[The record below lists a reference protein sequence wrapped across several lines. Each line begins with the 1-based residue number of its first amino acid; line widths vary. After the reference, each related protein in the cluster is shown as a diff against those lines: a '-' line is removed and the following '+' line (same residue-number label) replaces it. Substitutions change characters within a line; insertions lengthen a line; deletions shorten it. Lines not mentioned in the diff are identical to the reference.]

1 MVISYARIQDFT
13 LYCRIVQESLL
24 YVIGLL
30 FAAMLLVMVGQK
42 LKIAYPVFLVIGGLL
57 ISLIPGMPH
66 PGIQPDL
73 IFLIFLPPLL
83 YEAAWYTSWP
93 NFWKMRW
100 PIAVHGFGL
109 VIVTSLIVAFFSEKI
124 VPRFTLSIGLLL
136 GGIISPPDAVAASS
150 VLKLFKIPKKVKTI
164 LEGESLVNDAA
175 SLTVFRFAMAAVIS
189 GTFVFQKAATA
200 FVMVTIMGIL
210 IGLLIAQIIFYIH
223 KLFKTTPSIATALTL
238 ITPYIMYL
246 TAEHFHYS
254 GVLAVVSGGLF
265 LSSRSHEILN
275 HRARLQAAGVWATLE
290 SILNGLIFILIGLQ
304 LPLIVEGL
312 KYYTFAEAIRYGL
325 IISGLIIVIR
335 MVWVYLASY
344 LPVVFSKKIRNKELR
359 PNGKEIFLVGWTG
372 MRGVVSLASALAIP
386 LTLAD
391 GKEFPE
397 RDLVLFISFVV
408 ILVTLVLQGLTL
420 PWVIRKLDLNEDKLE
435 IPAEVQSMQ
444 IRWMLIK
451 LSLEHLQE
459 VHADLLR
466 TNSLVKTYEKRL
478 NNDLDFTHLNIE
490 NLQNTQVDEKK
501 EVAELKKVLYE
512 IGHFQHKQL
521 TRVRLNEL
529 YDEDVIRKEESR
541 LDLDQNKIG

>member
-1 MVISYARIQDFT
+1 
-13 LYCRIVQESLL
+13 
-24 YVIGLL
+24 
-30 FAAMLLVMVGQK
+30 MLLVMVGQK

-189 GTFVFQKAATA
+189 GTFVLQKAATA